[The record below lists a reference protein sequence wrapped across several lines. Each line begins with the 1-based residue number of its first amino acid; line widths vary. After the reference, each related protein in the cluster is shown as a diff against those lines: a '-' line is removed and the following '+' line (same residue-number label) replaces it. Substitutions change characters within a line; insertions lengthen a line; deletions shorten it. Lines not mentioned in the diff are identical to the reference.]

1 MYLNIENL
9 VKFYNKENPLIKD
22 LNFTVNKGEFV
33 SFIGESGS
41 GKTTFLKCLAG
52 LEGVNSG
59 KISLNN
65 RVLNDKNISVKPN
78 LRKIGF
84 IFQDYPL
91 FPHLNVIENL
101 KINLDEKYEINED
114 QNSPISNVE
123 PNITEPINDNNILSE
138 QIDENIPAGVSIES
152 ASYMESSN
160 NNSSLA
166 EDRNINIDKNINL
179 NNDEEYTPKLFSD
192 EDRSQIENEL
202 EETNSN
208 NTEKLFDQDI
218 NEEEDFEI
226 PAFLRK
232 QKF

>member
-1 MYLNIENL
+1 MRVSIVATALDGHKPESKTVLNMFNGLQNRNNGYSDGLFSQNTKVEN
-9 VKFYNKENPLIKD
+9 
-22 LNFTVNKGEFV
+22 
-33 SFIGESGS
+33 
-41 GKTTFLKCLAG
+41 TTFNSIEGATALK
-52 LEGVNSG
+52 
-59 KISLNN
+59 
-65 RVLNDKNISVKPN
+65 
-78 LRKIGF
+78 
-84 IFQDYPL
+84 
-91 FPHLNVIENL
+91 
-101 KINLDEKYEINED
+101 LDEKYEINED

-208 NTEKLFDQDI
+208 ITEKLFDQDI